1 MATIAQLPEGTKNY
15 LTQLIKEAIDVFR
28 SAEESELLAWGERIH
43 TDFAT
48 PYVQNVLAIAL
59 DEWKYELD
67 DGSTAGS
74 ATRDGDPVAYT
85 QLVHE
90 TQALFDRDP
99 RRTRDAN
106 EPDVLDHSF
115 DLGEVALESLK
126 EALNSSPH
134 AQALISIIKELVQ
147 LAKSVNRRLKA
158 GW

>member
-1 MATIAQLPEGTKNY
+1 METVASLPEGTKNY
-15 LTQLIKEAIDVFR
+15 LTQLIEDAIGVFR
-28 SAEESELLAWGERIH
+28 KAEESELVAWGERIH
-43 TDFAT
+43 ADFAA
-48 PYVQNVLAIAL
+48 PEVQDVLAIAL
-59 DEWKYELD
+59 DGWKYELV
-67 DGSTAGS
+67 DGSTTGS

-99 RRTRDAN
+99 RPTRDAN
-106 EPDVLDHSF
+106 EYDVLDHSF

-126 EALNSSPH
+126 EALKSSPH